1 MGKYLDFVE
10 EISFVRVGGSKEE
23 REVSEKI
30 QREIKEAA
38 KAAGREDLVGER
50 MPFTIPDGKVSK
62 CEVSLE
68 G

>member
-38 KAAGREDLVGER
+38 KAGGQRRSCRREDALHHTGWE
-50 MPFTIPDGKVSK
+50 S
-62 CEVSLE
+62 
-68 G
+68 